1 MWLYCVSWIGILIF
15 VNTNLIHLNAK
26 CIQVHLSTPRQ
37 EFSPV
42 IIFQTFLGLDSSS
55 RTKNEPD
62 LLRNRWN
69 ISHYVTGT
77 IFIEHK
83 KCTSNDFGHLSW
95 LLSFLVQFLDVG
107 CFYLFLSI
115 LLFQWMFS
123 WCGAEPHDS
132 NLCLVK
138 SDFLSHLPGLF
149 HSVCNPS
156 GWLCGDGMVCPL

>member
-1 MWLYCVSWIGILIF
+1 MYLSQP
-15 VNTNLIHLNAK
+15 VNTKTRIFSSYHL
-26 CIQVHLSTPRQ
+26 PD
-37 EFSPV
+37 FSWPGFF
-42 IIFQTFLGLDSSS
+42 FQDQ
-55 RTKNEPD
+55 NEPD

-95 LLSFLVQFLDVG
+95 LLSFPVKFLDVG

-123 WCGAEPHDS
+123 WSGAEPHDS